1 MTVSKK
7 QQASVNKYIATHYD
21 RINVS
26 FPKGTKDKI
35 AAALKGVGDH
45 SLESVFPVQSGKICH
60 GVFGLSF

>member
-35 AAALKGVGDH
+35 TAALNDG
-45 SLESVFPVQSGKICH
+45 ESVNAFIIRAVNEALARKE
-60 GVFGLSF
+60 

>member
-26 FPKGTKDKI
+26 FPKGTRDRI
-35 AAALKGVGDH
+35 AATLKDG
-45 SLESVFPVQSGKICH
+45 ESVNAFIIRAVNEALARKE
-60 GVFGLSF
+60 

>member
-26 FPKGTKDKI
+26 FPKGTRDKI
-35 AAALKGVGDH
+35 AAALNDG
-45 SLESVFPVQSGKICH
+45 ESVN
-60 GVFGLSF
+60 SFIIRAVNEALARKE

>member
-35 AAALKGVGDH
+35 AAALKDG
-45 SLESVFPVQSGKICH
+45 ESVNAFIIRAVNEALTRKE
-60 GVFGLSF
+60 

>member
-35 AAALKGVGDH
+35 AAALKGG
-45 SLESVFPVQSGKICH
+45 ESVNAFIIRAVNEALARKE
-60 GVFGLSF
+60 

>member
-26 FPKGTKDKI
+26 FPKGTRDKI
-35 AAALKGVGDH
+35 AAVLNDG
-45 SLESVFPVQSGKICH
+45 ESVNSFIIRAVNEA
-60 GVFGLSF
+60 LSRKE